1 MNNIEYRT
9 FAFTDDN
16 YDADSHVIRGLAI
29 PVESRSQLLGGK
41 FYEVIAR
48 EAVSQELIDS
58 NDVRLLYDHNPAAGT
73 IGRSKFGVGTLRL
86 YVDDEGLKFE
96 CEIPN
101 TPFGK
106 TIEEGIR
113 RRDIDGVSFGFYVGK
128 DEKEKNADGT
138 FNRRV
143 LSFRKLVE
151 ISVLDVLPAYTD
163 TQVAVRAIEEIEE
176 QEKIE
181 AKKKNDEEL
190 EKIRDSFS
198 ELFG

>member
-1 MNNIEYRT
+1 MNNLEYRT

-113 RRDIDGVSFGFYVGK
+113 RKDIDGVSFGFYVGK

>member
-190 EKIRDSFS
+190 EKIRASFS

>member
-48 EAVSQELIDS
+48 EAVSQELIDQ

-113 RRDIDGVSFGFYVGK
+113 RKDIDGVSFGFYVGK

>member
-113 RRDIDGVSFGFYVGK
+113 RKDIDGVSFGFYVGK

>member
-48 EAVSQELIDS
+48 EAVSQELIDQ

-190 EKIRDSFS
+190 EKIRESFS

>member
-48 EAVSQELIDS
+48 EAVSQELIDQ

-86 YVDDEGLKFE
+86 YVDEEGLKFE

>member
-48 EAVSQELIDS
+48 EAVSQELIDQ

>member
-9 FAFTDDN
+9 FAFTDEN
-16 YDADSHVIRGLAI
+16 YDADSHIIRGLAI

-128 DEKEKNADGT
+128 DKKEKNEDGT

-143 LSFRKLVE
+143 LSFSKLVE

>member
-198 ELFG
+198 DLFG

>member
-16 YDADSHVIRGLAI
+16 YDADRHVIRGLAI

-48 EAVSQELIDS
+48 EAVSQELIDQ

-190 EKIRDSFS
+190 EKIRESFS

>member
-1 MNNIEYRT
+1 M
-9 FAFTDDN
+9 
-16 YDADSHVIRGLAI
+16 
-29 PVESRSQLLGGK
+29 
-41 FYEVIAR
+41 
-48 EAVSQELIDS
+48 
-58 NDVRLLYDHNPAAGT
+58 RLLYDHNPAAGT

-113 RRDIDGVSFGFYVGK
+113 RKDIDGVSFGFYVGK

>member
-48 EAVSQELIDS
+48 EAVSQELIDQ

-198 ELFG
+198 DLFG

>member
-48 EAVSQELIDS
+48 EAVSQELIDQ

-113 RRDIDGVSFGFYVGK
+113 RRDIDSVSFGFYVGK
-128 DEKEKNADGT
+128 YEKEKNADGT

>member
-16 YDADSHVIRGLAI
+16 YDADSHIIRGLAI

-113 RRDIDGVSFGFYVGK
+113 RKDIDGVSFGFYVGK